1 MSVVLLVLLA
11 ATVIVSVGL
20 LASMF
25 VKDEPFHGAMGL
37 CLLLGLGTVLAFLY
51 VGFAQ
56 GV

>member
-1 MSVVLLVLLA
+1 MSVVLLVLLV

-20 LASMF
+20 LASMY

-51 VGFAQ
+51 AAVAQ
-56 GV
+56 V